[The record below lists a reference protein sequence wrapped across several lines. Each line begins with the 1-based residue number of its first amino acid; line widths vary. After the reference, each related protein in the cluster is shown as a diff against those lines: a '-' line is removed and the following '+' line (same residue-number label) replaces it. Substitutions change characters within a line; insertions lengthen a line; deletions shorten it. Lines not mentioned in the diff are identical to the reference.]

1 MSDRD
6 MTTGLSEPGDADAGA
21 SAAHPTDA
29 PPPEPTADEL
39 AAEDGAAE
47 PAAAEATTD
56 DPTNGEAGDGATA
69 EPPPA
74 GPGARDRNRL
84 AWIVAAV
91 AGFVAVLAIVGMVIL
106 FTWWAPLNNE
116 AQDREQVRRVGES
129 FTVHLA
135 TFSGE
140 TIDEWVAETQER
152 ATGNYAQQVDELF
165 DEELRAALRELEV
178 ESQGELVNLFVQEVG
193 GDEATLFALVR
204 QTVQNAVAEEPFE
217 DELRMELQLAR
228 EDDEWLVSD
237 VAVLGPA
244 QGGVAAPVPEEAQ
257 EEEE

>member
-6 MTTGLSEPGDADAGA
+6 MTTGLSEPGDADTGA
-21 SAAHPTDA
+21 SAEHPK

-47 PAAAEATTD
+47 PADAGTAADAPTTGEVAD
-56 DPTNGEAGDGATA
+56 DVAA

-74 GPGARDRNRL
+74 EPGARDSNRL
-84 AWIVAAV
+84 AWIVAAI
-91 AGFVAVLAIVGMVIL
+91 AGFVAVLAVVGMVIL

-140 TIDEWVAETQER
+140 NIDEWVAETQER
-152 ATGNYAQQVDELF
+152 ATGNYAEQVDELF

-178 ESQGELVNLFVQEVG
+178 ESQGELVNLFVQELA

-204 QTVQNAVAEEPFE
+204 QTVRNAVAEEPFE

>member
-1 MSDRD
+1 MSNRET
-6 MTTGLSEPGDADAGA
+6 TTGLSESGEADPGA
-21 SAAHPTDA
+21 SAERPADT
-29 PPPEPTADEL
+29 PPPEPTVDEL
-39 AAEDGAAE
+39 AAED
-47 PAAAEATTD
+47 AAAQPTASETAAGAPATED
-56 DPTNGEAGDGATA
+56 AADGSTT
-69 EPPPA
+69 EPPSAKPRL
-74 GPGARDRNRL
+74 RDNERL
-84 AWIVAAV
+84 PWIVAAI

-140 TIDEWVAETQER
+140 TIEEWVAETQER
-152 ATGNYAQQVDELF
+152 ATGNYAEQVDQLF

-178 ESQGELVNLFVQEVG
+178 ESQGELINLFVQELA

-204 QTVQNAVAEEPFE
+204 QTVRNAVAEEPFE

-257 EEEE
+257 EQEE

>member
-21 SAAHPTDA
+21 SAEHPTDA
-29 PPPEPTADEL
+29 PPPEPTADE
-39 AAEDGAAE
+39 G
-47 PAAAEATTD
+47 
-56 DPTNGEAGDGATA
+56 
-69 EPPPA
+69 
-74 GPGARDRNRL
+74 GARDGNRL

-129 FTVHLA
+129 FTVHIA

-140 TIDEWVAETQER
+140 NIDDWVAETQER
-152 ATGNYAQQVDELF
+152 ATGNYAEQVDELF

-178 ESQGELVNLFVQEVG
+178 ESQGELVNLFVQELD

-204 QTVQNAVAEEPFE
+204 QRVSNAVAEEPFE
-217 DELRMELQLAR
+217 DELRMELQLGR
-228 EDDEWLVSD
+228 EDGEWLVSD
-237 VAVLGPA
+237 VAVLGPS